1 MKTIKKILIT
11 IIATALLILGMQVAS
26 QAASVTVSASPSKV
40 YIGDT
45 ITVTVTTSPLGAIM
59 GTLTATG
66 AANGSGSIDMNTT
79 DFANVNG
86 TVLSRT
92 LTFTAISKGTATF
105 KVTDAT
111 ARDGKNQSVSVDIND
126 YATVTV
132 ADKAEEE
139 AAAKAEA
146 ERKAE
151 EARQAEEARKKA
163 AAEEEARR
171 QQEQQ
176 NQQQS
181 NNQQSSSTP
190 SYVEPTTTP
199 VAETNTTNEVANTIG
214 ATNTIENTIANNTT
228 NTTKQD
234 NEIAEVISSVEMV
247 ADEGENNPKT
257 LIIIGIVAAT
267 VLLIS
272 GLLYLYF
279 KGSNKSGRPSGF
291 DDF

>member
-11 IIATALLILGMQVAS
+11 FIATALLILGMQVAS

-45 ITVTVTTSPLGAIM
+45 ITVTVTTSPLGAIR
-59 GTLTATG
+59 GTLEASG
-66 AANGSGSIDMNTT
+66 AASGSGSIDQNTT
-79 DFANVNG
+79 DFTNVNG

-92 LTFTAISKGTATF
+92 LTFTATKKGTAKF
-105 KVTDAT
+105 QVVSAT

-139 AAAKAEA
+139 AAAAQAEK
-146 ERKAE
+146 ERQ
-151 EARQAEEARKKA
+151 AREAEEARKRA

-171 QQEQQ
+171 QQQ

-181 NNQQSSSTP
+181 NNQQQSSSTP

-199 VAETNTTNEVANTIG
+199 EATNTTNEVAANTIG
-214 ATNTIENTIANNTT
+214 NTIENTTANNTT

-247 ADEGENNPKT
+247 SDEGSNSKT
-257 LIIIGIVAAT
+257 FIIIGIVAAT